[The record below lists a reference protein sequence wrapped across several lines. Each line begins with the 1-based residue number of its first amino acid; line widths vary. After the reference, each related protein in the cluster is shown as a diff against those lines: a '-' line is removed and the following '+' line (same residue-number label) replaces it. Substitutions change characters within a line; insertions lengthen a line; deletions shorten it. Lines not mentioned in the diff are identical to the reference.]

1 MKSVAFRKS
10 LSHLPHLHLL
20 LIFRDMFWLKRIWPH
35 TDVRGKGVF
44 NSLSDHWVF
53 FAAPL

>member
-10 LSHLPHLHLL
+10 LSRLPHLHLL
-20 LIFRDMFWLKRIWPH
+20 LIFRDMFWLKGIWPH